1 MKSREFDPD
10 RLDVAAFAKA
20 GEQMEGDWPLDALP
34 RLAGSVVRDVDAAER
49 DTVHWETDGEQRQR
63 AGAATADAWLHVRA
77 QTSVLLECQRC
88 LKPFRAPVEVE
99 RSYQFVHGEET
110 AAELDLESEDD
121 VLAMTRS
128 LDLRELIEDELL
140 LALPLVPRHEVC
152 PEPLTLPADAAA
164 EEIEPAPHPFAGL
177 AALKRGRTPN

>member
-1 MKSREFDPD
+1 MKREFDPE
-10 RLDVAAFAKA
+10 RLDMAAFAKEA
-20 GEQMEGDWPLDALP
+20 AELEGDWPLDSLP
-34 RLAGSVVRDVDAAER
+34 RLAGSVLRDVDLAGREI
-49 DTVHWETDGEQRQR
+49 VHWRAEGEQRQR
-63 AGAATADAWLHVRA
+63 TGAATADAWLHVRA

-88 LKPFRAPVEVE
+88 LKSLTVPVDVE

-152 PEPLTLPADAAA
+152 PEPLAAPPGVAA
-164 EEIEPAPHPFAGL
+164 EEAEPAPHPFAGL